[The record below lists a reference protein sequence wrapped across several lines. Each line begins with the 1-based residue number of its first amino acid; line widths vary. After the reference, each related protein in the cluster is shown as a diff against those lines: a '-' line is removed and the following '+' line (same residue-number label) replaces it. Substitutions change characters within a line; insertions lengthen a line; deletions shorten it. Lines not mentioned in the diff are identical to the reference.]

1 MPVNDGARHQFVAL
15 DLLRGLAALMVLLV
29 HARGDAFVEFGALP
43 PEQRTHI
50 VAVLFGLTRLGQE
63 AVLAFF
69 VLSGFL
75 VGGQLIDKCRHG
87 TFDVRIYAIDRV
99 TRILIPLI
107 PACILTA
114 LVDYF
119 LYATPPHAIQLIA
132 NMVGLNG
139 VIAPTLPHD
148 VPLWSLAFEIWF
160 YVAGGAAAYLFA
172 RGIAVS
178 ALLTFAIA
186 LGALSVLDASYLL
199 CWMLGA
205 ATFLALGTKRAG
217 ATCIG
222 GLAIF
227 ACGAALLE
235 LGAASKSFTNFVL
248 LPDSAT
254 RILVCLGISML
265 FPFLCTK
272 QAAGAIEPIRR
283 PAQGLAAFSYSLY
296 LTHYPVLAMFEG
308 VFAKADALSVRSVS
322 IFGLK
327 IAICLA
333 AAWLFYFCFERHT
346 AKARRYLN
354 RKLKNGEAVSPA
366 IPPTALAG

>member
-1 MPVNDGARHQFVAL
+1 MKDSARHQFVAL
-15 DLLRGLAALMVLLV
+15 DLVRGLAALMVLLV

-43 PEQRTHI
+43 PDQRTHL

-75 VGGQLIDKCRHG
+75 VGGQLIDKCRRG
-87 TFDVRIYAIDRV
+87 TFDVRIYAIDRM

-132 NMVGLNG
+132 NMVGLND
-139 VIAPTLPHD
+139 VIAPTLAHD
-148 VPLWSLAFEIWF
+148 IPLWSLAYEIWF

-172 RGIAVS
+172 RGIGVS
-178 ALLTFAIA
+178 ALLAFAFA
-186 LGALSVLDASYLL
+186 LAVLSVLGASYLL
-199 CWMLGA
+199 CWVLGA
-205 ATFLALGTKRAG
+205 ATFLMLGAKRTG
-217 ATCIG
+217 AAFIG
-222 GLAIF
+222 GLAVF
-227 ACGAALLE
+227 ACGALLLE
-235 LGAASKSFTNFVL
+235 LGAESKSFTNFVL

-254 RILVCLGISML
+254 RIMVCLGISML

-272 QAAGAIEPIRR
+272 QAAAAIEPIRR

-308 VFAKADALSVRSVS
+308 VFSKADALNVHSVS

-346 AKARRYLN
+346 AGARRYLN
-354 RKLKNGEAVSPA
+354 RKLVYGETVSPA